1 MIKAQICQIQ
11 KSIYVLILLMVVC
24 MLLLPHRTQA
34 EGRESLTI
42 SPLRNEL
49 KLIPGQQYE
58 ASVKLENSGEADLEA
73 AIYASSFSI
82 KNENYDQEFNQLNSP
97 SSVNNWVKFSQNTIF
112 LPAKSKQSIKY
123 IVSVPANAEPGGHY
137 AAIFAQTKSQN
148 QKKTDVIEVK
158 RVASL
163 VNMEVAGDIVR
174 TGKIESLQSNLW
186 QNNHQILSQL
196 RLYNDGNTHYRV
208 DGYQRLKNLLGR
220 ELGSVRLSG
229 LLLPQTTRLF
239 ESNIDAPD
247 WPGIYKLESTVS
259 FPNSGW
265 QSKTNWIIYF
275 PNQYIVIT
283 GLLLLGLT
291 IYYFWHHL
299 YMSKTKN

>member
-1 MIKAQICQIQ
+1 
-11 KSIYVLILLMVVC
+11 MVVC

-58 ASVKLENSGEADLEA
+58 ASVKLENNGEADLEV
-73 AIYASSFSI
+73 AIYASSFTV

-97 SSVNNWVKFSQNTIF
+97 SSVNNWFKFSQNTIF

-123 IVSVPANAEPGGHY
+123 IISMPANAEPGGHY
-137 AAIFAQTKSQN
+137 AAIFAQTKAQN

-174 TGKIESLQSNLW
+174 TGKIESLRSNLW

-220 ELGSVRLSG
+220 EVGSVRLSG

-247 WPGIYKLESTVS
+247 WPGIYKLESAVS

-265 QSKTNWIIYF
+265 QSKSGWIIYF

-283 GLLLLGLT
+283 GLLLLGLI

-299 YMSKTKN
+299 HKSKTKN